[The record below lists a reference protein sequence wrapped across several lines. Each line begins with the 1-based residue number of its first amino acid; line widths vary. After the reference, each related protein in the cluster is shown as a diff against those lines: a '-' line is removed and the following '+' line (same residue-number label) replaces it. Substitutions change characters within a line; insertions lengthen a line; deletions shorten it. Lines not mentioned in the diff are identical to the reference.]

1 MACRIAPIMTRGR
14 LIETVGRAPLT
25 LSPIKH
31 DAGSCPGVI
40 PEHIFGGVYLTSGD
54 GIGTWFA
61 V

>member
-54 GIGTWFA
+54 GIGT
-61 V
+61 